1 MTPCGRR
8 CRRVAPRREPRPAI
22 RWSSSNRS
30 HRAPPPRVPPTGLEP
45 VRLSASAF
53 KAAVSTSS
61 TTGADATDGAPRCA
75 GWYRRILLCILQRHP
90 CVGQGVETAP
100 TSGLSPLTARL
111 YDRAGQGDRQGP
123 AYHRWPGAAGETG
136 AAAAGP
142 RSSPVCGRPPP
153 CVPLQHY
160 THPVRTVGGVGGGGR
175 PRGQQEAP
183 RTSRGAHSGKEDFDD
198 PGHHRNPG
206 RSSCVYGSSSHALPH
221 GGPAAGGT
229 AVMAAADAVSGP
241 TWATWV
247 MATMCALDVAGLL
260 THLATG
266 RQHD

>member
-1 MTPCGRR
+1 MRTATPTGSPEAGAASGR
-8 CRRVAPRREPRPAI
+8 VQ
-22 RWSSSNRS
+22 WSSPNRS

-111 YDRAGQGDRQGP
+111 YDRAGQGGRQGP
-123 AYHRWPGAAGETG
+123 AYHRRPGAAGG
-136 AAAAGP
+136 GRRRCRGP
-142 RSSPVCGRPPP
+142 RVLAGVRTTTSVRA
-153 CVPLQHY
+153 LA
-160 THPVRTVGGVGGGGR
+160 TLRHPVRTVGGVGGGGR

-183 RTSRGAHSGKEDFDD
+183 RTSRGAHSGKARKE
-198 PGHHRNPG
+198 GVR
-206 RSSCVYGSSSHALPH
+206 
-221 GGPAAGGT
+221 
-229 AVMAAADAVSGP
+229 
-241 TWATWV
+241 
-247 MATMCALDVAGLL
+247 
-260 THLATG
+260 
-266 RQHD
+266 